1 MWIDPLGG
9 ALSMPHRLER
19 RCPLEVFSM
28 AAPRPLRPP
37 GADPP
42 ALHARA
48 MDNLRYIRDT
58 MERAAWFTAVSGWG
72 LLAMGGT
79 ALGAAVVAALQPGAA
94 GWLATWLGEALLAL
108 AIAVAATWRK
118 A

>member
-1 MWIDPLGG
+1 
-9 ALSMPHRLER
+9 
-19 RCPLEVFSM
+19 M
-28 AAPRPLRPP
+28 AAPRPRRPP
-37 GADPP
+37 AADPP

-79 ALGAAVVAALQPGAA
+79 ALGAAVVAALQPSAA
-94 GWLATWLGEALLAL
+94 GWLTAWLGEALFAL
-108 AIAVAATWRK
+108 AIAVVATWRNARAGPK
-118 A
+118 PLLPGPGRRSAL

>member
-1 MWIDPLGG
+1 
-9 ALSMPHRLER
+9 
-19 RCPLEVFSM
+19 M
-28 AAPRPLRPP
+28 AAPRPLPQP

-79 ALGAAVVAALQPGAA
+79 ALGAAAVAALQPTTA
-94 GWLATWLGEALLAL
+94 GWLTPWLGEAPLAL
-108 AIAVAATWRK
+108 AIALPAPWSNAPPAQTQ
-118 A
+118 